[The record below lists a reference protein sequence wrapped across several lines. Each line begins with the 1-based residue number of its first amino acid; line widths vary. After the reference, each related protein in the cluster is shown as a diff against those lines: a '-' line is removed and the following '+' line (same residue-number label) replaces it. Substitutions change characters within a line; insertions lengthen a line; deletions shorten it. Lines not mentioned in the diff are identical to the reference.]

1 MAICRLIS
9 ARRASGVAAWVL
21 TAATGGADS
30 TRAFSHPASKIGR
43 AIGNRREIGARI
55 GCLGYGLLRFVGGFG
70 RAGALVCRVEIG
82 ARRNLFAC
90 AEP

>member
-1 MAICRLIS
+1 MAIWRLIS
-9 ARRASGVAAWVL
+9 TRRASGVAACVL
-21 TAATGGADS
+21 IAATGGAICCCPL
-30 TRAFSHPASKIGR
+30 AHPASKIGR